1 MLARQP
7 ENGVTRLPRLR
18 SRADGKL
25 AHIGVIGLADGKRH
39 HVGDALGGDFVVV
52 VQLAVAFGRALVGD
66 VAHQL
71 GLHGGGADCGG
82 ADMRARLR
90 RFHAQGFHNGAYR
103 PFGAAIHRRAGV
115 NLQARHGRSG
125 DDVPRAR

>member
-18 SRADGKL
+18 SRADGEL
-25 AHIGVIGLADGKRH
+25 AHIGVVGLADGKRH
-39 HVGDALGGDFVVV
+39 HVSDALGGDFVVV

-71 GLHGGGADCGG
+71 GLHGGGVNRSR
-82 ADMRARLR
+82 ADMRACADSMRSDSIMARTAHLVP
-90 RFHAQGFHNGAYR
+90 QYT
-103 PFGAAIHRRAGV
+103 AAPG
-115 NLQARHGRSG
+115 
-125 DDVPRAR
+125 